1 MGIKINN
8 EIVFFNKI
16 LKIEVLWL
24 RGKNIGGYMVNEC
37 ISLYIWEVLINMVCR
52 LIINVYF

>member
-37 ISLYIWEVLINMVCR
+37 ILLYIWEVLINMVCR